1 MGVGKNQILAYSYCY
16 LNYSFVL
23 ASLRRQNGKC
33 LQANR
38 AFPTERFFGR
48 GVTDRKG
55 FFFFDKWS
63 GADKHRFDVPPMRT
77 ATVWG
82 NSLFLAG
89 GLLGQKNSLDVG
101 QDTTLG
107 DGDTGEE
114 LVQLFVVPH
123 GELEMTR
130 DNPGLLVVSGGVTG
144 QLEDLGCQ
152 VLHDSCEVDWSTSTY
167 ALSIVAL
174 AQKTVNTSNGELQT
188 RTG

>member
-1 MGVGKNQILAYSYCY
+1 MGYIQGLEFISWG
-16 LNYSFVL
+16 
-23 ASLRRQNGKC
+23 SLG
-33 LQANR
+33 
-38 AFPTERFFGR
+38 FTERVFSFLIVGVVLKSTVLTFLR
-48 GVTDRKG
+48 GGTRAESLLGD
-55 FFFFDKWS
+55 
-63 GADKHRFDVPPMRT
+63 
-77 ATVWG
+77 
-82 NSLFLAG
+82 SLFLAG

-152 VLHDSCEVDWSTSTY
+152 VFHDSCEVDWSTSTY
-167 ALSIVAL
+167 TLGIVAL